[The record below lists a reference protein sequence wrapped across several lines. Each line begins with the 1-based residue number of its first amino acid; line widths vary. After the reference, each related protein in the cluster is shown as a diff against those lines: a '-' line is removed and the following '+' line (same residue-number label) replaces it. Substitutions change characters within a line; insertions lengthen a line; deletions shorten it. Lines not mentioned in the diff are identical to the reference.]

1 MNRDHDDQLGVGGC
15 NMRIKYD
22 DKEDI
27 LHIEFSKEPIVKD
40 VSYGW
45 NINIGYAAQGIAEV
59 TILDAKANGYWPLEN
74 A

>member
-1 MNRDHDDQLGVGGC
+1 MRINYDDQ
-15 NMRIKYD
+15 
-22 DKEDI
+22 EDI
-27 LHIEFSKEPIVKD
+27 LNIEFSKEPIVRD

-45 NINIGYAAQGIAEV
+45 NINIGYTAQGIAEV

>member
-1 MNRDHDDQLGVGGC
+1 
-15 NMRIKYD
+15 MRIKYD
-22 DKEDI
+22 DQEDI
-27 LHIEFSKEPIVKD
+27 LNIEFSKEPIVKD

-45 NINIGYAAQGIAEV
+45 NINIGFTAQGIAEV